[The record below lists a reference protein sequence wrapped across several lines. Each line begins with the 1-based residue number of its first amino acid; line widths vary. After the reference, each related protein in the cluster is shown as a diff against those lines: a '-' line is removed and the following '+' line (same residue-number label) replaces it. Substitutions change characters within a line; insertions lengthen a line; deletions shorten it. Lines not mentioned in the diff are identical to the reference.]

1 MRIVEKLSHHSRGLR
16 AVTDDLAWLA
26 AKPIASERRHAI
38 AISARPWK
46 DATPKVIAAFHFFCE
61 HAQAEGWQIL
71 PASFDRTMDDA
82 VLDEIAPISPRDL
95 RLDCPQ
101 ALAEGMASVE
111 ATVAMRLHAGI
122 FSVAAGTAPT
132 LVSYDDK
139 VMTFGRSIGQNP
151 LPVASL
157 TGEDLWE
164 AFKLTESNRSALDS
178 QAGVRRELG
187 LRRSRLNIEMLESF
201 LQGGRT

>member
-1 MRIVEKLSHHSRGLR
+1 
-16 AVTDDLAWLA
+16 
-26 AKPIASERRHAI
+26 
-38 AISARPWK
+38 
-46 DATPKVIAAFHFFCE
+46 
-61 HAQAEGWQIL
+61 
-71 PASFDRTMDDA
+71 
-82 VLDEIAPISPRDL
+82 
-95 RLDCPQ
+95 
-101 ALAEGMASVE
+101 
-111 ATVAMRLHAGI
+111 MRLHAGI